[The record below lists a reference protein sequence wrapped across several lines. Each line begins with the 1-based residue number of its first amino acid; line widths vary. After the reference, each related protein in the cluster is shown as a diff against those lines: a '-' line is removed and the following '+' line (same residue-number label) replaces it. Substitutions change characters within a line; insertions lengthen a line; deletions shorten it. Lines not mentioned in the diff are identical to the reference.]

1 MFNLLIH
8 QTLGSEDENEQFFD
22 HHGKNAATIESEH
35 KFEES
40 LKVFVVFDTIKNF
53 VAVKH
58 DGRVDK
64 LSQFGFINGE
74 LFAFGQFA
82 DHLGESFGQ

>member
-22 HHGKNAATIESEH
+22 HHGKNAATIESKH

-40 LKVFVVFDTIKNF
+40 LEVFVVFDTIKNF

-58 DGRVDK
+58 DGRVDQF
-64 LSQFGFINGE
+64 SQFGFINGE
-74 LFAFGQFA
+74 LFALGQFA